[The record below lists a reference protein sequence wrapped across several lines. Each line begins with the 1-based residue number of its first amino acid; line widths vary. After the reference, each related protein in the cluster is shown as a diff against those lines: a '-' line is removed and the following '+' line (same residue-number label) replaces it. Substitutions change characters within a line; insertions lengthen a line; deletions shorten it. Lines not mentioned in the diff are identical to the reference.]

1 MDHFTKWNQGYF
13 LKTKTSEK
21 VLFSVESYIQSFGKF
36 IILQLDNGLVFS
48 NIDLNNDIKLVHRRI
63 KLP

>member
-1 MDHFTKWNQGYF
+1 MDHFTKWNQGYC